1 MRISCFHLRV
11 FTESSAAIPWTELKS
26 LPELNPP
33 AVMPQ
38 GNVGTPLSV
47 FMDLIRSCK
56 LPAYVIKKL
65 GLEFPKSRSKKRY
78 GAVGLN
84 YGTAVVEGST
94 DSHKMEYQRSRAKA
108 KTQGQ
113 GPNPAVMDSE
123 SDTGN
128 QEAEAVPSVCSDTAA
143 VWSSS

>member
-1 MRISCFHLRV
+1 MFPEPS
-11 FTESSAAIPWTELKS
+11 TAIPWTELKS

-78 GAVGLN
+78 GAVGLD

-94 DSHKMEYQRSRAKA
+94 DSHEMEKRTSA
-108 KTQGQ
+108 GQ
-113 GPNPAVMDSE
+113 GPSSADADSE
-123 SDTGN
+123 SDTGSE
-128 QEAEAVPSVCSDTAA
+128 EAEAIPSVCSDTA
-143 VWSSS
+143 V